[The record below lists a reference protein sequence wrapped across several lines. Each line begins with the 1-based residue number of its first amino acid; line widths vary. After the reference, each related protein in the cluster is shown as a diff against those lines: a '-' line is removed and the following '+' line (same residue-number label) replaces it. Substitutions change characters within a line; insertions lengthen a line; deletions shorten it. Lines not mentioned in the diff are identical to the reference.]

1 MEDGQIVTLFWQRD
15 ESALEQARQK
25 YGGAVFSLALQ
36 ILQNREDA
44 GECCNDVLA
53 AAWNAMPPHRPE
65 KLGAFLL
72 KLTRRTALGRLRR
85 LTAAKRGGGAVD
97 AALEELAECVPSGE
111 DTGAAVEAR
120 ELARAVNRFLAALPE
135 MQRRVFLCRYWYY
148 DSVADI
154 ARRFHWSESRVKMCC
169 KRTRE
174 KLAAYLQKE
183 EWL

>member
-1 MEDGQIVTLFWQRD
+1 
-15 ESALEQARQK
+15 
-25 YGGAVFSLALQ
+25 
-36 ILQNREDA
+36 
-44 GECCNDVLA
+44 
-53 AAWNAMPPHRPE
+53 
-65 KLGAFLL
+65 
-72 KLTRRTALGRLRR
+72 R